1 MGHLAD
7 EQFYGTGHR
16 KTACA
21 RVWIARGEGEISV
34 NGQTLADF
42 VGRKTLEGMAMA
54 PFSATDRIGA
64 YDVIAKT
71 RGGGI
76 ASQTGALRHGIAR
89 ALATAEPDLRTILR
103 RSGLLTR
110 DPRVKERKKA
120 GRHRARRAKQF
131 SKR

>member
-1 MGHLAD
+1 LPD
-7 EQFYGTGHR
+7 ERFYGTGHR

-21 RVWIARGEGEISV
+21 RVWLSRGVGDVVV
-34 NGQTLADF
+34 NGQTLLEF
-42 VGRKTLEGMAMA
+42 VGRKALEGVALA
-54 PFSATDRIGA
+54 PFAVTERIGH
-64 YDVIAKT
+64 YNVMAKT
-71 RGGGI
+71 RGGGL
-76 ASQTGALRHGIAR
+76 ASQAGALRHGIAR

-103 RSGLLTR
+103 RTGLLTR

>member
-1 MGHLAD
+1 MPD
-7 EQFYGTGHR
+7 DRFYGTGHR

-21 RVWIARGEGEISV
+21 RVWISRGAGEVSV

-42 VGRKTLEGMAMA
+42 TGRKALEGMALE
-54 PFSATDRIGA
+54 PLVATERLGH

-76 ASQTGALRHGIAR
+76 SSQAGALRHGIAR
-89 ALATAEPDLRTILR
+89 ALALAEPDLRTILR
-103 RSGLLTR
+103 RTGLLTR

>member
-1 MGHLAD
+1 VGDVL
-7 EQFYGTGHR
+7 
-16 KTACA
+16 
-21 RVWIARGEGEISV
+21 V
-34 NGQTLADF
+34 NGHSLADF
-42 VGRKTLEGMAMA
+42 VGRKALEGVALQ
-54 PFSATDRIGA
+54 PFTATERLGH

-89 ALATAEPDLRTILR
+89 ALAVAEPDLRTVLR
-103 RSGLLTR
+103 RTGLLTR

>member
-1 MGHLAD
+1 MAD

-21 RVWIARGEGEISV
+21 RVWIARGAGDVTV
-34 NGQTLADF
+34 NGESLADF
-42 VGRKTLEGMAMA
+42 VGRKTLEGLAME
-54 PFSATDRIGA
+54 PFVTTERLGH

-89 ALATAEPDLRTILR
+89 ALATAEPELRIILR
-103 RSGLLTR
+103 RTGLLTR